1 MVYLAAVQSKLE
13 PNAYSSAVSFQTW
26 ILEQVKTALVS
37 RDPTVPALVAFPE
50 LIGLP
55 LLFFL
60 EQQTKAVSVQEAA
73 LELFKAHWLE
83 GLKLGWR
90 HPRLSSLILPRAVAM
105 HKALLNAFGLAARE
119 CNAYIVAGSSF
130 LPFIDEEAAL
140 GVHISD
146 TRVQNVSYLFAA
158 NGRLISRNA
167 KIHLTKGL
175 ESRLGLFSARFED
188 WLPTQTS
195 LGSVGTLVCYD
206 AFFDSSIQKAD
217 ATGTQILVQPS
228 ANAGAWL
235 GAWSADKKLIE
246 GQEWVARGAIKRI
259 QDCENIKAVVNPML
273 VGKLFELEF
282 EGCSSI
288 GFRGTREAVFAP
300 SHTDFAVVSGLL
312 E

>member
-1 MVYLAAVQSKLE
+1 MVHLAAIQSKLE
-13 PNAYSSAVSFQTW
+13 TQAYSSAASFQTW
-26 ILEQVKTALVS
+26 ILEQVKTALVT

-60 EQQTKAVSVQEAA
+60 EQQTKAVRVQDAA

-83 GLKLGWR
+83 GLKLGWQY
-90 HPRLSSLILPRAVAM
+90 PRLSSLILPRAVAM
-105 HKALLNAFGLAARE
+105 HKVLLNAFGLAARE

-140 GVHISD
+140 GLHVAD
-146 TRVQNVSYLFAA
+146 ARVQNVSYFFVP
-158 NGRLISRNA
+158 NGRLISRTA

-175 ESRLGLFSARFED
+175 ESRLGLFSARLED
-188 WLPTQTS
+188 WTPAQTK
-195 LGSVGTLVCYD
+195 LGKVGTLICYD

-217 ATGTQILVQPS
+217 AAGTQILIQPS
-228 ANAGAWL
+228 ANASAWL
-235 GAWSADKKLIE
+235 GAWSADSGLIE
-246 GQEWVARGAIKRI
+246 GQEWMARGAIKRI
-259 QDCENIKAVVNPML
+259 QGCEHIKAVVNPML

-282 EGCSSI
+282 EGCSTI
-288 GFRGTREAVFAP
+288 GFNGTRETIFAP
-300 SHTDFAVVSGLL
+300 NHTDFAVVSGLL